1 MECPICFNE
10 MVSSSIRYIRSCGH
24 QLCETCCIDWLTK
37 NPTCPLCRKNIV
49 GIISPYR
56 DTKQILVIPRGEMG
70 ITLTEHTKGLQVL
83 NVVLNDDAS
92 KAGMKSGDIIIS
104 INNIPFTNPAIA
116 VKMIEDAKNECE
128 IIEFSLYNSTI
139 CPGCNVL

>member
-24 QLCETCCIDWLTK
+24 QLCE
-37 NPTCPLCRKNIV
+37 
-49 GIISPYR
+49 GITSPYR
-56 DTKQILVIPRGEMG
+56 DSKQILVIPRGEMG

-83 NVVLNDDAS
+83 NVVSNDDAS
-92 KAGMKSGDIIIS
+92 KAGMKSGDVIIS

-128 IIEFSLYNSTI
+128 IIEFSLYNFTI
-139 CPGCNVL
+139 CPGCNLL